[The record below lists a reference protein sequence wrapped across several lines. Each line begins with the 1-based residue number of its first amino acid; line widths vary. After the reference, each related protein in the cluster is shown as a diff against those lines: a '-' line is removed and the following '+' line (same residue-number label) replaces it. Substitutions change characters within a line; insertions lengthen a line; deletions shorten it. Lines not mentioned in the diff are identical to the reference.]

1 MKRYFLSLVFFLSTV
16 IIMTACQNDNE
27 IKESKELILLN
38 QSNKYVTTS
47 DGKMNFIN
55 SISPVKS
62 QKKTFTM
69 SKKDKLPYIHLD
81 KNDKSMYLKVI
92 SENGTNKEKK
102 IVHQLFSRDKKV
114 KFELNNKIESVLEL
128 TVKPETRIEALI
140 KINTEDI
147 EDEISYFAVEKGNE
161 HQADGSNLHLT
172 RLFVSKN
179 EKLNKNMTS
188 SFKENLSEK
197 DLMLENFTPD
207 LFIHKNKVIIQGHN
221 TRYPL
226 NIYLFNKNKNLFTC
240 ENLVIKPK
248 KKTTIPIKQL
258 ISNPSEEK
266 YLIYTKGK
274 GKDIILD
281 FNDIKLKKKELPDSF
296 QNIIYIKK

>member
-81 KNDKSMYLKVI
+81 KNDKHMYLKVI

-102 IVHQLFSRDKKV
+102 IIHNYFLG
-114 KFELNNKIESVLEL
+114 
-128 TVKPETRIEALI
+128 TR
-140 KINTEDI
+140 K
-147 EDEISYFAVEKGNE
+147 
-161 HQADGSNLHLT
+161 
-172 RLFVSKN
+172 
-179 EKLNKNMTS
+179 
-188 SFKENLSEK
+188 
-197 DLMLENFTPD
+197 
-207 LFIHKNKVIIQGHN
+207 
-221 TRYPL
+221 
-226 NIYLFNKNKNLFTC
+226 
-240 ENLVIKPK
+240 
-248 KKTTIPIKQL
+248 
-258 ISNPSEEK
+258 
-266 YLIYTKGK
+266 
-274 GKDIILD
+274 
-281 FNDIKLKKKELPDSF
+281 
-296 QNIIYIKK
+296 